1 MTSEASQTMFVSPA
15 NRLRR
20 NDVIAVAL
28 LIPFL
33 WVLFA
38 RGDVMPLYWFQ
49 VSDKPIIVGLML
61 GFVITARWAPGW
73 KIPNVEPRLWHLC
86 LVGIVTAFALYWG
99 SYDLM
104 GNFPISRDEE
114 MVVFDMAVFAK
125 GHLAEPFPA
134 QWREF
139 ATELVPAFLLNE
151 DHPRGFVSAYLP
163 VNAWLRLGFSFI
175 TDPALMNPILVL
187 AGGLALFDIAKRLF
201 ANDNRAIWV
210 TLLIYLLSTQML
222 VNAMTTYAMTGHMAL
237 NLIWL
242 AAFLRGRFWG
252 HAGAIATAAF
262 ATGLHQLAFHPLF
275 AAPFVLWRLRQG
287 QWRLALIYGTA
298 YALIIALW
306 ISYPVIATLQT
317 GVAAMGGGQQD
328 DFLRDRVWPLLVHR
342 DSMTIPFMT
351 LNLLRFLAWQN
362 FALLPLVAGAVP
374 LMFRTRSIVCPLAWG
389 IFIAILFFTLVLP
402 FQGHGWG
409 YRYLHPYLGSFALLA
424 GFGYQQ
430 LAAEPGARTDGAVLL
445 MSGATLVG
453 AVTLPAHT
461 RDFVAQH
468 LAVEQLVARQM
479 SDFVL
484 IDTDDLPS
492 TDGAW
497 SANAIDIV
505 RNRPDLSNRPLRF
518 SSRSMQ
524 PAMLEE
530 LCRRGTVATVTR
542 ADMHGIGFG
551 LNSPVSSP
559 RFEKLVATIATNSCL
574 K

>member
-1 MTSEASQTMFVSPA
+1 MFASLA
-15 NRLRR
+15 NRLRQ
-20 NDVIAVAL
+20 NDWIALAL

-33 WVLFA
+33 WVALA

-49 VSDKPIIVGLML
+49 VSDKPIIVALIIGL
-61 GFVITARWAPGW
+61 VVTARWAPDW
-73 KIPNVEPRLWHLC
+73 RIPNIQPRPWHLC
-86 LVGIVTAFALYWG
+86 LVGLITTLMLYHG
-99 SYDLM
+99 CYALM
-104 GNFPISRDEE
+104 GNYPISRDEE

-125 GHLAEPFPA
+125 GHLADPVAA

-139 ATELVPAFLLNE
+139 ATDLVPAFLLNE

-175 TDPALMNPILVL
+175 TDPALMNPLLVL
-187 AGGLALFDIAKRLF
+187 AGAFALFDIAKRLF
-201 ANDNRAIWV
+201 TNDNRAIWV

-222 VNAMTTYAMTGHMAL
+222 VNAMTAYAMTGHMAL

-252 HAGAIATAAF
+252 HAGAIAIATL

-287 QWRLALIYGTA
+287 DCRLALIYSIA
-298 YALIIALW
+298 YALIIAFW
-306 ISYPVIATLQT
+306 ISYPMIVVLQT
-317 GVAAMGGGQQD
+317 GVAVVGGGQQD

-342 DSMTIPFMT
+342 DPMTIPFMT
-351 LNLLRFLAWQN
+351 LNLLRFIAWQHL
-362 FALLPLVAGAVP
+362 ALLPLIVGAIP
-374 LMFRTRSIVCPLAWG
+374 LMIRTRSIVCPLAWG
-389 IFIAILFFTLVLP
+389 IGIAILFFALVLP

-409 YRYLHPYLGSFALLA
+409 YRYLNPYLGSFALLA
-424 GFGYQQ
+424 GFGYQR
-430 LAAEPGARTDGAVLL
+430 LAATPNARTDGAVLL
-445 MSGATLVG
+445 MSVITLSGAFYL
-453 AVTLPAHT
+453 LAHT
-461 RDFVAQH
+461 HDFVARH
-468 LAVEQLVARQM
+468 LAIERLVAKQA

-492 TDGAW
+492 TDGVW

-518 SSRSMQ
+518 SSRFMQ
-524 PAMLEE
+524 PAKLEE
-530 LCRRGTVATVTR
+530 LCRRGTIATVTR
-542 ADMHGIGFG
+542 ADMHGVGFS

-559 RFEKLVATIATNSCL
+559 RFEKLVTAIATSSCL